1 MHTTSIRPNSLH
13 TIGLLLLSLLA
24 VPACAQAPAAA
35 IAAAGAA
42 APLGERSFD
51 EALAGYFSAERPGA
65 TVIVTRDGKTLFRK
79 AYGLANVDAKAALRP
94 DTTMRIGSI
103 TKQFTAVAIL
113 QLVEAGKLKLS
124 DDVRTLLPLLP
135 SKGQT
140 ITVEH
145 LLTHTS
151 GLKNFF
157 AMPGFA
163 ALAAQQVDTAQVFD
177 FFKDQPLEFEPG
189 QRFAY
194 SNTGYF
200 LLGLIIEKVSG
211 MGYADYLEKNIFA
224 PLQMRHTA
232 YEGRESRALA
242 RADGYSPGPD
252 GVRPAPA
259 ISIDLAY
266 AAGGLRSTVDDLAL
280 WDQAIGGQKLL
291 KPASWARTVQPYR
304 LNDGSYTEYG
314 HGWML
319 FPLRDV
325 KAQSHDGM
333 VPGFNSFV
341 TRLPEQKVFVAV
353 LGNNAGLHP
362 GAAYLAQKIAAI
374 AIGKP
379 FPEYSAIKLP
389 AAALDQFVGNYR
401 INDKE
406 SRLVGRDGEQLYMQR
421 SGRGKMPILPYSAN
435 EFFVKDSPNRVHLRF
450 EQAADGTVSQMT
462 LVQDDQVSVS
472 PRVAGKGG
480 AE

>member
-1 MHTTSIRPNSLH
+1 MKTISIRPFALH
-13 TIGLLLLSLLA
+13 SGLLVLSLLA
-24 VPACAQAPAAA
+24 VPGFGLAQQTATAA
-35 IAAAGAA
+35 IGSVA
-42 APLGERSFD
+42 APLSEQTFD
-51 EALAGYFSAERPGA
+51 EALARYFSAERPGA

-79 AYGLANVDAKAALRP
+79 AYGLANVDAKVALRP

-113 QLVEAGKLKLS
+113 QLIEAGKLKLD
-124 DDVRTLLPLLP
+124 DDVRTLLPALP
-135 SKGQT
+135 AKGKT

-151 GLKNFF
+151 GLKNLM
-157 AMPGFA
+157 AMPGLP
-163 ALAAQQVDTAQVFD
+163 ALAAQQVGTAQVFD
-177 FFKDQPLEFEPG
+177 FFKDEPLEFEPG

-211 MGYADYLEKNIFA
+211 SSYADYLAKHVFA
-224 PLQMRHTA
+224 PLEMRHTA
-232 YEGRESRALA
+232 YEGKENARFA

-259 ISIDLAY
+259 ISIDVAY

-280 WDQAIGGQKLL
+280 WDQAISGQKLL
-291 KPASWARTVQPYR
+291 KPASWARALQPYR
-304 LNDGSYTEYG
+304 LNDGSLTEYG
-314 HGWML
+314 YGWML
-319 FPLRDV
+319 FPLRDM

-333 VPGFNSFV
+333 VPGFNAFV

-353 LGNNAGLHP
+353 LGNNAGLQP
-362 GAAYLAQKIAAI
+362 NAAYLAQKIAAI

-379 FPEYSAIKLP
+379 FPEYSAITLP
-389 AAALDQFVGNYR
+389 AAALDRFVGSYK

-406 SRLVGRDGEQLYMQR
+406 SRLVGRDGGQLYMQR

-472 PRVAGKGG
+472 PRLAGKGG